1 MGSKRR
7 RRGKRRGK
15 RKGKRGMRACRSKL
29 PKRKRRA
36 MPPKPMFLHLRGA
49 GPHHHRGEAS
59 EETEEGVSE
68 ETEEGTGAMREEAVT
83 IEEEEIDGEEG
94 GLGVWL
100 RGTRAGVWA
109 AETEGRR
116 AGDGVLRLSPRGSR
130 IDLPVETGM
139 EEEAAGRGSTGAMME
154 ADPET
159 DQETDPE
166 TDQETDQETDPE
178 TDPETD
184 QETDLEKKEQDGGK
198 GERDR

>member
-1 MGSKRR
+1 
-7 RRGKRRGK
+7 
-15 RKGKRGMRACRSKL
+15 
-29 PKRKRRA
+29 
-36 MPPKPMFLHLRGA
+36 MFLHLRGA

-100 RGTRAGVWA
+100 RGTRAGVWAAEAVGTRAGVWA

-166 TDQETDQETDPE
+166 TDQETD
-178 TDPETD
+178 
-184 QETDLEKKEQDGGK
+184 LEKKEQDGGK
-198 GERDR
+198 GERGR